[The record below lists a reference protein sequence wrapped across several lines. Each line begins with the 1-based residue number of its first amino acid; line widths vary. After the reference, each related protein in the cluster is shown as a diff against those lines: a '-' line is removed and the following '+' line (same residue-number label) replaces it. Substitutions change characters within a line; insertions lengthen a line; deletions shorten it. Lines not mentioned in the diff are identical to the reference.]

1 MSRLQHLAFACLC
14 TLQAVLILLCV
25 GCDDEKKTS
34 PLDSCEFAK
43 DDVCDEPINCSFNT
57 DETDCV
63 AACASG
69 VNLHLFAAACA
80 YRNPPV
86 EPPDDGDPSGGSL
99 HVTGYRDATLEIP
112 NGEDLTQTID
122 RHFRIYVPRAYNP
135 DRSTPLVISMPGH
148 RVSHYN
154 METIRNSFALQT
166 RTAL

>member
-1 MSRLQHLAFACLC
+1 M
-14 TLQAVLILLCV
+14 ILLCV